1 MPRKYIFRRD
11 PGASGRGRSSVRGIT
26 LIELLIVIAI
36 VGLMLTIAYPSFTR
50 GLDGIRLRTTVDGV
64 GTFFNQARNMADRR
78 QQPVHLIVD
87 PELRSVIAVSL
98 DRGWQSVYE
107 LPDRIGVE
115 IPRERSSVI
124 LFPGAPAPRLRVMLT
139 SESGGRVGLQVNIF
153 TGVPELWDGKE
164 EWF

>member
-1 MPRKYIFRRD
+1 MPCDCILGD
-11 PGASGRGRSSVRGIT
+11 PGEPGRGRASLRGIT

-36 VGLMLTIAYPSFTR
+36 IGLMVTIAYPSFTR

-98 DRGWQSVYE
+98 DRGWQEVYE
-107 LPDRIGVE
+107 LPDRIRVE
-115 IPRERSSVI
+115 RPKERAGVI
-124 LFPGAPAPRLRVMLT
+124 LFPGAPAPPVRVMLT
-139 SESGGRVGLQVNIF
+139 SESGGSSGLQINIF
-153 TGVPELWDGKE
+153 TGVPELWDGE
-164 EWF
+164 EGWH